1 MLMEGQLDEHQEG
14 NNEDDLNEGE
24 GMGEEGEDDMIEI
37 SEEQLR
43 ELLMQQQMQEQM
55 S

>member
-1 MLMEGQLDEHQEG
+1 MHD
-14 NNEDDLNEGE
+14 GE

-43 ELLMQQQMQEQM
+43 ELLMQQQM
-55 S
+55 